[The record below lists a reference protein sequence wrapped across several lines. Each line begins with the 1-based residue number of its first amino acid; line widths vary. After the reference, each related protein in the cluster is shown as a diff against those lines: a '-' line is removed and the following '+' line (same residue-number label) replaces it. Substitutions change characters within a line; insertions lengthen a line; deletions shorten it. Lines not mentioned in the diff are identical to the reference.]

1 MEDAAGFFANVF
13 GGERFRDYVCCSTTS
28 RYLLDI
34 DCLSISIPQIG
45 EISIMKDM
53 TSVATTLMTDE
64 EKAEVEKQLNP
75 NAAAASS
82 SSVEAKKIHPVNSA
96 TPTATTES
104 KPKEEKVTEATQET
118 NAPHAT
124 LDGSD
129 AVVHS
134 SASPSPP
141 LPASTSISTSIKS
154 AADKEHEKQELARRK
169 AEQREK
175 LREQELARRKVMEER
190 KATLTKKMIER
201 LRPLVEAKN
210 PGSSDDPESIAFTE
224 KMKREVEDLK
234 LESFGVEVCRVEIS
248 ADEDKITFRF
258 VSYCIPLEAFIL

>member
-1 MEDAAGFFANVF
+1 
-13 GGERFRDYVCCSTTS
+13 
-28 RYLLDI
+28 
-34 DCLSISIPQIG
+34 
-45 EISIMKDM
+45 MKDM

-75 NAAAASS
+75 NVATAGPS
-82 SSVEAKKIHPVNSA
+82 SSVESKKTHPVDSA

-104 KPKEEKVTEATQET
+104 KPKEEKVTEPTQET
-118 NAPHAT
+118 DAPHAAPN
-124 LDGSD
+124 GSK
-129 AVVHS
+129 AVVHN

-141 LPASTSISTSIKS
+141 PASTSISTSIKS

-210 PGSSDDPESIAFTE
+210 PGLSDDPESIAFTE

-234 LESFGVEVCRVEIS
+234 LESFGVEVCRV
-248 ADEDKITFRF
+248 
-258 VSYCIPLEAFIL
+258 